1 VVNRNHPATQ
11 LKPGWDNVAVTLVD
25 RPSRHVREKPPR
37 RVGRRGLISGALLG
51 TGAVGL
57 GSWLTGREASNGAD
71 QPDAN
76 PSPDGSASEDPQ
88 STSRFA
94 GDPGIG
100 KLLLGI
106 SLAIDQVAAARAQLG
121 GDEITMSRRFYR
133 AHQLELMQAMVRT
146 DATSGIVPFV
156 SLKTPGSWRAA
167 AEGRSDRWLES
178 AISKLG
184 GLTAPAFLSLHHEPE
199 DNHAGGGNT
208 PEAWVE
214 MHRRATVIAQRHP
227 QVTIV
232 PVLMQWTFDPASK
245 RDPQEWLIPEHPV
258 LGVDIYNP
266 WRTDG
271 SRSWVE
277 FDALITQVRSF
288 VPMSTPI
295 IVPEFG
301 SVSDQL
307 DPMRTALW
315 LRAAY
320 ESALKNNVA
329 GLAWFD
335 SEYNNKKGD
344 LRLNRDSVLVLR
356 ELLARPET
364 VRWNEIQA

>member
-1 VVNRNHPATQ
+1 M
-11 LKPGWDNVAVTLVD
+11 TLVD
-25 RPSRHVREKPPR
+25 RPSRHAREMPPR
-37 RVGRRGLISGALLG
+37 RVGRRELIGGALLG
-51 TGAVGL
+51 TGAVAL
-57 GSWLTGREASNGAD
+57 GSWLTGREASNGTN
-71 QPDAN
+71 QPVAK
-76 PSPDGSASEDPQ
+76 PAPDGTPSQDPESA
-88 STSRFA
+88 SRFA

-106 SLAIDQVAAARAQLG
+106 SLAIDQEAAARAQVG
-121 GDEITMSRRFYR
+121 GDAITMARRFYR
-133 AHQLELMQAMVRT
+133 AHQLELMQRMVRA
-146 DATSGIVPFV
+146 DAAAGIVPFV
-156 SLKTPGSWRAA
+156 SLKTPGSWLAA

-178 AISKLG
+178 ALSKLG
-184 GLTAPAFLSLHHEPE
+184 ELTSPAFLSLHHEPE

-208 PEAWVE
+208 PEAWIE
-214 MHRRATVIAQRHP
+214 MHRRASVIAQQHR

-266 WRTDG
+266 WRADG
-271 SRSWVE
+271 SRNWVE
-277 FDALITQVRSF
+277 FDPLITQVRKF

-301 SVSDQL
+301 SVADQL
-307 DPMRTALW
+307 DPKRAALW

-320 ESALKNNVA
+320 DSALRNNVA

-344 LRLNRDSVLVLR
+344 LRLTGDSVLVLR
-356 ELLARPET
+356 ELLTRPET
-364 VRWNEIQA
+364 VRWNGF

>member
-1 VVNRNHPATQ
+1 M
-11 LKPGWDNVAVTLVD
+11 
-25 RPSRHVREKPPR
+25 REMPPR
-37 RVGRRGLISGALLG
+37 RVGRRGLIGGALLG

-57 GSWLTGREASNGAD
+57 GSWLTGRDTSDSAE
-71 QPDAN
+71 QQVAN
-76 PSPDGSASEDPQ
+76 ASPDGKPSKDPASG
-88 STSRFA
+88 SRFT
-94 GDPGIG
+94 GDPGNG
-100 KLLLGI
+100 KLLMGF
-106 SLAIDQVAAARAQLG
+106 SLAIDQQAAARSEIG

-133 AHQLELMQAMVRT
+133 AHQLELMQTMVRA
-146 DATSGIVPFV
+146 DAARGIVPFV
-156 SLKTPGSWRAA
+156 SLKTPGSWQAA
-167 AEGRSDRWLES
+167 AEGRSDRWLQS
-178 AISKLG
+178 ALTILG
-184 GLTAPAFLSLHHEPE
+184 GLTTPAFLSLHHEPE

-208 PEAWVE
+208 PQAWIE
-214 MHRRATVIAQRHP
+214 MHRRASVIAEAYP

-245 RDPQEWLIPEHPV
+245 RDPLEWLLPEHPV

-266 WRTDG
+266 WRADG
-271 SRSWVE
+271 SRQWVE
-277 FDALITQVRSF
+277 FDSLITQVRAF

-301 SVSDQL
+301 SVSDPL
-307 DPMRTALW
+307 DPLRVTLW

-320 ESALKNNVA
+320 ESALRNNVA

-344 LRLNRDSVLVLR
+344 LRLNRESSQVMR

-364 VRWNEIQA
+364 VRWSEIQA

>member
-1 VVNRNHPATQ
+1 M
-11 LKPGWDNVAVTLVD
+11 PGWDNEPVTSVD
-25 RPSRHVREKPPR
+25 RPSRHVREMPPR
-37 RVGRRGLISGALLG
+37 RVGRRGLIGGALLG
-51 TGAVGL
+51 AGAVAL
-57 GSWLTGREASNGAD
+57 GSWLTGREASSGAN
-71 QPDAN
+71 QPAAD
-76 PSPDGSASEDPQ
+76 PSPDGAPSEDPE
-88 STSRFA
+88 SDSRFA

-100 KLLLGI
+100 RLLLGF
-106 SLAIDQVAAARAQLG
+106 SLAIDQVATARAQIG

-133 AHQLELMQAMVRT
+133 AHQLDLMQAMVSQ
-146 DATSGIVPFV
+146 DAAAGIVPFV
-156 SLKTPGSWRAA
+156 SLKTPGSWLAA
-167 AEGRSDRWLES
+167 AEGRSDGWLES

-208 PEAWVE
+208 PEAWVA
-214 MHRRATVIAQRHP
+214 MHRRATVIARQHP

-232 PVLMQWTFDPASK
+232 PVLMQWTFDPESK
-245 RDPQEWLIPEHPV
+245 RDPQQWLIPEHPV

-277 FDALITQVRSF
+277 FDSLMTQVRSF

-301 SVSDQL
+301 SVSDEL

-320 ESALKNNVA
+320 ESALRNNVA

-335 SEYNNKKGD
+335 SKYNNKKGD
-344 LRLNRDSVLVLR
+344 LRLNGDSVLVLR
-356 ELLARPET
+356 ELLDRPET
-364 VRWNEIQA
+364 VRWNDSQA